1 MDIKSLATFIQ
12 VAESNSFSKAADILG
27 YSQPTI
33 SFQIKQLESELS
45 VQLFD
50 RIGHTICLTE
60 NGKRLLSYAQKIC
73 RLAEDMAMENAES
86 DVFSGEVRLAMA
98 SSLCT
103 PLVLEKFAKFHT
115 EYPHISL
122 KITTAGTDD
131 LFSMLDHNEA
141 DIVCTLDNHIY
152 NNSYVICNEEQVGVH
167 FVCSNTHPLAK
178 STSLS
183 LGDLIAEDFLLTE
196 KGMSYRRLMDEAFAK
211 ISTEISP
218 ILEFGDA
225 DIICNLVS
233 EGAGIS
239 FLPDYVTKNAVNEGK
254 ITLLDIN
261 DCNFDLWKQ
270 IIYHKSKWMSA
281 PITAVLDYIS
291 NTKI

>member
-12 VAESNSFSKAADILG
+12 VAESNSFSKAAEILG

-45 VQLFD
+45 VLLFD

-60 NGKRLLSYAQKIC
+60 NGKRLLSYAQQIC
-73 RLAEDMAMENAES
+73 RLAEDMAMENTQT
-86 DVFSGEVRLAMA
+86 DLFSGEVRLAMA

-103 PLVLEKFAKFHT
+103 PLVLEEFAKFHNDH
-115 EYPHISL
+115 PHISL
-122 KITTAGTDD
+122 KITTAGTND

-152 NNSYVICNEEQVGVH
+152 NNSYVIYNEEQVGVH
-167 FVCSNTHPLAK
+167 FVCSINHPLASK
-178 STSLS
+178 KALSLS
-183 LGDLIAEDFLLTE
+183 DLKNEDFLLTE
-196 KGMSYRRLMDEAFAK
+196 KGMSYRRFMDEAFAK
-211 ISTEISP
+211 ISIEISP

-239 FLPDYVTKNAVNEGK
+239 FLPDYVTNNAVAEGK
-254 ITLLDIN
+254 VKLLDIE

-270 IIYHKSKWMSA
+270 IIYHKNKWLSA
-281 PITAVLDYIS
+281 PVNAVLDYIS
-291 NTKI
+291 KTKI